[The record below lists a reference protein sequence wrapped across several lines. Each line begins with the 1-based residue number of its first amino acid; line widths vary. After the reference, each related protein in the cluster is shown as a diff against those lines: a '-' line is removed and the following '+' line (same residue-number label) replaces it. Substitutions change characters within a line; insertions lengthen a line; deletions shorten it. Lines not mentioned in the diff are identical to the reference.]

1 MADYYLATDG
11 DDGNAGTESAPFGT
25 LEGLLGALGAGD
37 TGYVR
42 GGTYNPTGFTDGSQQ
57 QGTESSPIR
66 LEAVAGETVVFD
78 FGNDTY
84 GGLRLWDCAYW
95 ELRGFEVRNA
105 PSYGVYLFGGTH
117 HCTVEN
123 VTVDGSGGD
132 PNTSGAG
139 IYLYNAPDNVV
150 RNCVARNA
158 YDPSSGGGNADG
170 FAAEAAIRSVFE
182 DCVSH
187 GNSDDGFDFWQAEDQ
202 TVRGC
207 VAYENGYDPDGNEA
221 GDGNGFKLGGGSGP
235 SGGHR
240 VERCVS
246 YRNAARGFHYNDAN
260 VPVEVFNCTA
270 WENPTNF
277 WFAEVEHV
285 LRNNLSVD
293 GSESLGSAV
302 DDAFNSWN
310 LSVSSPSFASTNP
323 GSDDFLRLSPDSP
336 AIDAGTDV
344 GLPYEGS
351 APDLG
356 AYETA
361 GSDDD
366 SGSDSGSTTTEPTL
380 RVATADG
387 GSVAF
392 QSGPVNYFDGAS
404 WVQPR
409 VAYYDGASWV
419 EVAAGSGSGSGGSG
433 SDSGDS
439 GSTGDGVVESFESG
453 DLSAYAGDTNA
464 FAVTSDRAADG
475 SQSLVSTGGESNW
488 ASVLSTN
495 GLDTYVPH
503 GSTVRVNVFL
513 TDASDSAI
521 VRFGVAGSDN
531 WIGAGYNANEG
542 GVQISEA
549 VGGNWS
555 QIGNGPL
562 SPATGEWMEWEVA
575 WGVDSDDQVDIT
587 CYDANGDEI
596 GGGSATTSDHQSDD
610 GVGFE
615 YTLQYGGTGPVY
627 FDNLRLV

>member
-1 MADYYLATDG
+1 MTDYYLATDG
-11 DDGNAGTESAPFGT
+11 DDANAGTESAPFGT
-25 LEGLLGALGAGD
+25 LQQLMGTLSAGD
-37 TGYVR
+37 TGYVQ
-42 GGTYNPTGFTDGSQQ
+42 GGTYFPTGFADGSAQ
-57 QGTESSPIR
+57 QGSESNPIVLR
-66 LEAVAGETVVFD
+66 AVAGEEVVFD
-78 FGNDTY
+78 FSNDSY
-84 GGLRLWDCAYW
+84 GGMRLWDCAYW
-95 ELRGFEVRNA
+95 ELRDFTVLNA
-105 PSYGVYLFGGTH
+105 PSYGVYLFGGSQY
-117 HCTVEN
+117 CTIEN
-123 VTVDGSGGD
+123 VTSDGSGGD
-132 PNTSGAG
+132 SNTSGAG
-139 IYLYNAPDNVV
+139 IYLYNSPDNVV

-170 FAAEAAIRSVFE
+170 FAAEASPRSVFE

-187 GNSDDGFDFWQAEDQ
+187 GNSDDGFDFWQAEDE
-202 TVRGC
+202 TLRRC
-207 VAYENGYDPDGNEA
+207 IAYDNGYDPDGNEA
-221 GDGNGFKLGGGSGP
+221 GDGNGFKLGGGSGGP

-246 YRNAARGFHYNDAN
+246 YRNAARGFHYNEAN

-285 LRNNLSVD
+285 LRNNLSVG
-293 GSESLGSAV
+293 GSESLGSVV
-302 DDAFNSWN
+302 DHTFNSWN
-310 LSVSSPSFASTNP
+310 LSVTSPSFASTDP

-356 AYETA
+356 AYESGESTDS
-361 GSDDD
+361 G
-366 SGSDSGSTTTEPTL
+366 SGSDSGTTTEPNL

-392 QSGPVNYFDGAS
+392 QSGTVNYFDGAS
-404 WVQPR
+404 WIQPR

-419 EVAAGSGSGSGGSG
+419 ELAAGSGGDGSNGSESGSGGST
-433 SDSGDS
+433 SGDL
-439 GSTGDGVVESFESG
+439 VESFESG
-453 DLSAYAGDTNA
+453 DLSAYAGDTNT
-464 FAVTSDRAADG
+464 FAVTGDRAADG

-488 ASVLSTN
+488 ASVLSTS

-503 GSTVRVNVFL
+503 GSTMRVNVFV
-513 TDASDSAI
+513 TDTGDSAI
-521 VRFGVAGSDN
+521 FRFGVAGSDN

-542 GVQISEA
+542 GIQISESVA
-549 VGGNWS
+549 GSWS
-555 QIGNGPL
+555 QIGNAPL
-562 SPATGEWMEWEVA
+562 SIATGEWMEWEIA
-575 WGVDSDDQVDIT
+575 WGVDSDDQVAIT
-587 CYDANGDEI
+587 CYDASGTEI
-596 GGGSATTSDHQSDD
+596 GNGSATTTDHQSDD